1 MRVMSYET
9 KFQMSNT
16 EVAALL
22 DKISLLWS
30 VIYTVSEKSPA
41 NTLSATTLFCTDQ
54 YSYNLASKN

>member
-30 VIYTVSEKSPA
+30 VIYTVSEKKSGQH
-41 NTLSATTLFCTDQ
+41 SV
-54 YSYNLASKN
+54 SYNFILHRSIFI